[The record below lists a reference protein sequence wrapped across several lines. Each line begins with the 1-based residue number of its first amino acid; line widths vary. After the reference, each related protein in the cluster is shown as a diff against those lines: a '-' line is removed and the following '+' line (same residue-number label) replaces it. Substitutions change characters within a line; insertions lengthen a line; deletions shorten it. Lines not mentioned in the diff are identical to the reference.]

1 LNAEV
6 VERVS
11 GLLARFKPI
20 PAPLPSHYLPE
31 PEDAEGSARYIFF
44 MVSIDHR
51 TGRGFSSTIGGVVFE
66 GAELLWKLGELK
78 WRVDRAFFNPQ
89 RMAKVSAS
97 EVRQWLKAPGGAVI
111 KGPALRAALL
121 RDAARWLVGLWRG
134 SVLELVEEA
143 RGSSRK
149 LIELI
154 RPIKAFNDPVAKK
167 AYLLIKLLER
177 ARLLKVA
184 DREELRIPVDN
195 HVTRVALR
203 LGLIEAPPKPREAP
217 RLGLDVRLRM
227 MAMEAWRAVTV
238 RAGLDPLVLDDLVW
252 TLGRT
257 VCRREVAGCAVEGA
271 RPRELVELAPWAW
284 RRCPL
289 EEACRGSK
297 EERWRRLR
305 EPLISTWWY

>member
-1 LNAEV
+1 MNAEV
-6 VERVS
+6 VESVS
-11 GLLARFKPI
+11 SLLARFKPI

-51 TGRGFSSTIGGVVFE
+51 TGRGFSSTIGGVAFE

-78 WRVDRAFFNPQ
+78 WRVDKAFFNPQ

-97 EVRQWLKAPGGAVI
+97 EVKGWLKAPSGAVI

-121 RDAARWLVGLWRG
+121 RDAAGWLMKLWRG
-134 SVLELVEEA
+134 SVLELAEEA
-143 RGSSRK
+143 QGSSRR

-177 ARLLKVA
+177 ARLLKVV
-184 DREELRIPVDN
+184 DGEELRVPVDN
-195 HVTRVALR
+195 HVMRVALR
-203 LGLIEAPPKPREAP
+203 LGLIEAPLKPHEVP

-227 MAMEAWRAVTV
+227 MVREAWRAVTA
-238 RAGLDPLVLDDLVW
+238 RASLNPLVLDDLLW
-252 TLGRT
+252 ALGRT
-257 VCRREVAGCAVEGA
+257 VCRREVAGCAVEEA

-289 EEACRGSK
+289 EEACRGFK
-297 EERWRRLR
+297 EQRWRRLR

>member
-6 VERVS
+6 VESVS
-11 GLLARFKPI
+11 SLLARFKPI

-51 TGRGFSSTIGGVVFE
+51 TGRGFSSTIGGVAFE

-78 WRVDRAFFNPQ
+78 WRVDKAFFNPQ

-97 EVRQWLKAPGGAVI
+97 EVKGWLKAPSGAVI

-121 RDAARWLVGLWRG
+121 RDAAGWLMKLWRG
-134 SVLELVEEA
+134 SVLELAEEA
-143 RGSSRK
+143 QGSSRR

-177 ARLLKVA
+177 
-184 DREELRIPVDN
+184 
-195 HVTRVALR
+195 
-203 LGLIEAPPKPREAP
+203 
-217 RLGLDVRLRM
+217 LRM
-227 MAMEAWRAVTV
+227 MVREAWRAVTA
-238 RAGLDPLVLDDLVW
+238 RASLNPLVLDDLLW
-252 TLGRT
+252 ALGRT
-257 VCRREVAGCAVEGA
+257 VCRREVAGCAVEEA

-289 EEACRGSK
+289 EEACRGFK
-297 EERWRRLR
+297 EQRWRRLR